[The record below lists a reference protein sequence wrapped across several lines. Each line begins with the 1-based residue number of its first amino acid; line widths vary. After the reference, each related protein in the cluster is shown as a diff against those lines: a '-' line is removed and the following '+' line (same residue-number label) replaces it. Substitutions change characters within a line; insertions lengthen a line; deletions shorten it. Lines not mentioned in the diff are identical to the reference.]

1 MKKGKEIE
9 EEICVERFLN
19 WYNKLHS
26 RHYTY
31 EKATDLFSDLKDE
44 SNWDFVA
51 FERDNPQEWLGIE
64 EKAPPVIIETS
75 KRSKFWKDLCS
86 DLTKHLENKGIQGR
100 FEISLPPVLNLI
112 GKRQK
117 FLEAFN
123 RVLIDKQSGWRVS
136 ETKDIG
142 SDIWSKFPNWPTEK
156 SEPFNEYDKW
166 GRNRPSNLT
175 IKKVSDSG
183 CRVTVVIGPLIVGD
197 VVEEHKEAFDKVFK
211 LNNDVVQPDRQL
223 KLAKEKGAAK
233 TILLLAGIGVDEGL
247 TSDYVRNH
255 LDHDHISH
263 IDCIYL
269 VDMAN
274 KDSVLKMYP
283 G

>member
-31 EKATDLFSDLKDE
+31 EKATDRFSDLKDE

-51 FERDNPQEWLGIE
+51 FEHDNPQEWLGIE

-100 FEISLPPVLNLI
+100 FEISLPPVLDLI

-117 FLEAFN
+117 FLEAFS
-123 RVLIDKQSGWRVS
+123 RVLIDKQSGWTVG

-142 SDIWSKFPNWPTEK
+142 PDIWSKFPNWPTEK

-166 GRNRPSNLT
+166 GTNRPCKLT
-175 IKKVSDSG
+175 IKEVSDSG
-183 CRVTVVIGPLIVGD
+183 CKVTVVIGPLIVGD
-197 VVEEHKEAFDKVFK
+197 VVEEHKEAFDEVFK
-211 LNNDVVQPDRQL
+211 LKNGVIQPDGQL
-223 KLAKEKGAAK
+223 ELAKEKGARK
-233 TILLLAGIGVDEGL
+233 TILLLANLGVDEGL
-247 TSDYVRNH
+247 TKGYVQALDRH
-255 LDHDHISH
+255 LISH

-269 VDMAN
+269 VDMGDEDRVVN
-274 KDSVLKMYP
+274 IHPS
-283 G
+283 